1 MSTPFDGLLS
11 SKQATDAWGLS
22 ESALRKAISY
32 GKLVDGVDAKKY
44 GKQWIVTED
53 AMLRE
58 YGNPKAKE

>member
-22 ESALRKAISY
+22 ESALRKSISY
-32 GKLVDGVDAKKY
+32 GKLIEGVDAKKF

-53 AMLRE
+53 AMRRE
-58 YGNPKAKE
+58 YGNPKAEE

>member
-32 GKLVDGVDAKKY
+32 GKLIDGVDAKKY

-53 AMLRE
+53 AMRR
-58 YGNPKAKE
+58 